1 MSVSI
6 HYNLDILAANM
17 SSQGCDVDRLHKKI
31 QFHAQTEST
40 PSRRRCLKIQQRA
53 QDENHG
59 MLGFDMAEL
68 LQCMDD
74 AAMPRVDSNDQRDM
88 QAMAACDFER
98 RVTDEESGTEKTA
111 TENIQSYPFSL
122 MNALLTMYSNPR
134 KYLFVRLLFSIRG
147 QRAFSNNFACILT
160 FVRQDDQV
168 KLQPVW
174 NGSWWEDMTHNGQ
187 AGGENFFFRNG
198 PGTAFI
204 PVLQPEADL
213 DPVFEVAMRSFVHRS
228 VMIDEVAL
236 VAPFLTP
243 GRRNRGMAPAH
254 QPEMVENFNGLTYV
268 QPCMAHFFISH
279 MHALL
284 AQRYPANLVLHV
296 LQTMAD
302 TNLPLV
308 LQQQSRSDSDD
319 DVLKAD
325 LFMVILVKIVVGLE
339 GAYRPDVNGEDIG
352 TRFDLVR
359 VQKKS
364 HSAPLLAGGDCE
376 DMAQAVISMLVSIRQ
391 VEAGQFPWLD
401 GFLHPPKALQWE
413 CMVARGTCL
422 QGANEE
428 NHTFVV
434 SLHRTAHGHRLHVVE
449 TVGAQFVV
457 SDDTP
462 PAAVERLKMF
472 APGVEITRAS
482 SAAVTYQHVL
492 ILDHFLVL
500 EFRASR
506 LHLGAA
512 TFETYAQVF
521 RVADCDDASTLK
533 GFLHE
538 CKTTLPTQR
547 LLLLITREAFLTYYP
562 RLFALS
568 GSQAVK
574 VTNDDDTK
582 LIPSTNVEKRKD
594 AFIETHGKVARKDP
608 PRLPLSDAK
617 WSAMQVYARFSVLF
631 INNYLVPFFQEDTQ
645 ENAAWVD
652 QYFTWHPQQPPVV
665 DAANFFWQARRGRA
679 AGVVRGAQA
688 QVWQGGHDGRP
699 SVVFRPP
706 SKQRQLL
713 EQAAAALDHVIQHF
727 ARCMLTTVHGGAV
740 LAPTC
745 FSCCSQQEMCTVHMV
760 VHMLH
765 AVKLGQCGISRTFI
779 QPLSEDVQNLMVEFA
794 HQPASYTLFRLYDA
808 LLQLRANVG
817 FLLASAPGLQSR
829 R

>member
-6 HYNLDILAANM
+6 HYDLDILAANM
-17 SSQGCDVDRLHKKI
+17 SGQGCDVDRLHKKI

-40 PSRRRCLKIQQRA
+40 PSRRRRLKIHQQA

-59 MLGFDMAEL
+59 TLGFDVAEL

-88 QAMAACDFER
+88 EAMAACAVSE
-98 RVTDEESGTEKTA
+98 A
-111 TENIQSYPFSL
+111 TENLQSYPFSL
-122 MNALLTMYSNPR
+122 MAALLAMYSNPR

-147 QRAFSNNFACILT
+147 QRAFSNNFACMLT

-174 NGSWWEDMTHNGQ
+174 NGSWWEDMAHNGQ
-187 AGGENFFFRNG
+187 AGIKNFFFRNG

-213 DPVFEVAMRSFVHRS
+213 DPVFEVAMRSFVQRS

-243 GRRNRGMAPAH
+243 GRRHRGLAPAH

-284 AQRYPANLVLHV
+284 AQRYPAELVQRV
-296 LQTMAD
+296 LESMAA

-308 LQQQSRSDSDD
+308 LQQESRSDSDD

-364 HSAPLLAGGDCE
+364 RSAPLLAGGDCE

-391 VEAGQFPWLD
+391 VEHRQFPWLD
-401 GFLHPPKALQWE
+401 KFLHPPKALQWE

-434 SLHRTAHGHRLHVVE
+434 SLHKTARGCRLHVVE

-457 SDDTP
+457 PDDTP
-462 PAAVERLKMF
+462 PAAMERLKMF
-472 APGVEITRAS
+472 APGVEITCAS

-492 ILDHFLVL
+492 ILDRFLVL
-500 EFRASR
+500 EFWKSR

-512 TFETYAQVF
+512 TFETYADAF
-521 RVADCDDASTLK
+521 RVTDCDDASTLDV
-533 GFLHE
+533 FLDQ
-538 CKTTLPTQR
+538 CKSTPPTQR

-568 GSQAVK
+568 GSRAVK
-574 VTNDDDTK
+574 VTKDDDTK
-582 LIPSTNVEKRKD
+582 LIPSTNVEAQNGASR
-594 AFIETHGKVARKDP
+594 ETHGQVARKEKR
-608 PRLPLSDAK
+608 RLPLSDAK

-631 INNYLVPFFQEDTQ
+631 VSNYLVPFFQEDTQ
-645 ENAAWVD
+645 ENAAWVS
-652 QYFTWHPQQPPVV
+652 QYFAWHPQQTPVV
-665 DAANFFWQARRGRA
+665 DAANFFWQARRGRG

-688 QVWQGGHDGRP
+688 KIQQGGRDGQC

-713 EQAAAALDHVIQHF
+713 EQAAAGLDRVIQHF
-727 ARCMLTTVHGGAV
+727 ARCMLTPVHGGTV
-740 LAPTC
+740 LAPAC
-745 FSCCSQQEMCTVHMV
+745 FSCCPQQEMCTVHLIV
-760 VHMLH
+760 QMLH

-779 QPLSEDVQNLMVEFA
+779 QPLSEEIQNLMVEFA
-794 HQPASYTLFRLYDA
+794 RQPASHTLFRLYDA

-817 FLLASAPGLQSR
+817 FLRASSPGLQSR